1 MNIEAITTTDLS
13 SLIEGISDLGVCLT
27 SPEKSIQFPGPLQ
40 LDPLLRDY
48 AINLA
53 KSFTELKLEDGTV
66 SFQGN
71 NWRGH
76 LDSSVVDGTWIRF
89 RKMRSSAP
97 TLESLPTKLS
107 EASQRFLLDQ
117 RHSTGGLIL
126 ISGPTGSGKSTTAAA
141 TVVSRLIEFS
151 GYAHTV
157 EEPVEHPL
165 NGWHG
170 QGYCTQTQVRENGIG
185 SWEKALQGVL
195 RSQAV
200 GTPSMLFIGEIR
212 EDGAAREALRA
223 AGNGFLVITTSFA
236 SDVAT
241 AVQSFSDRIEKGQI
255 EMFSQLLRGLLFQR
269 LENKLLQVQLLEKT
283 LVVQQRISQGNYSG
297 INEEAQRQ
305 ANARLYASTPPTIAA
320 ASGDRPITSS
330 IGGFRLP

>member
-1 MNIEAITTTDLS
+1 MNIDAVTATDLS
-13 SLIEGISDLGVCLT
+13 SLLEGISDLGVCLT
-27 SPEKSIQFPGPLQ
+27 APEKSIQFPGPLQ

-48 AINLA
+48 AISLA
-53 KSFTELKLEDGTV
+53 KSFKELNLEDGTV

-170 QGYCTQTQVRENGIG
+170 QGYCTQTQVRENGNG
-185 SWEKALQGVL
+185 CWEKALQGVL

-320 ASGDRPITSS
+320 SSGGRPVTGS

>member
-1 MNIEAITTTDLS
+1 MNIDAVTATDLS

-27 SPEKSIQFPGPLQ
+27 TPEKSIQFPGPLQ

-48 AINLA
+48 AISLA

-305 ANARLYASTPPTIAA
+305 ANARLYASTPTTIAA
-320 ASGDRPITSS
+320 VSGGRTVTGS

>member
-1 MNIEAITTTDLS
+1 MNIDAVTATDLS
-13 SLIEGISDLGVCLT
+13 SLIGSISDLGVCLT
-27 SPEKSIQFPGPLQ
+27 APEKSIQFPGPLQ
-40 LDPLLRDY
+40 LNPLLRDY
-48 AINLA
+48 AISLA
-53 KSFTELKLEDGTV
+53 KSFTELKLEDGTI

-89 RKMRSSAP
+89 RKMQSSAP

-117 RHSTGGLIL
+117 RHSSGGLIL

-170 QGYCTQTQVRENGIG
+170 QGYCTQTQVKENGSG
-185 SWEKALQGVL
+185 CWEKALQGVL

-305 ANARLYASTPPTIAA
+305 ANARLYASAPPTITAV
-320 ASGDRPITSS
+320 SGGRTVTGS